1 MSTFK
6 KVVSLMLC
14 FAMLLGTVAIAGNS
28 IVAPKASAAEAPV
41 SGIDSYADL
50 AEKYDN
56 FVYLGLEFY
65 EQTED
70 GEYTLTDYKVQAG
83 QDLRMYFYIKTDM
96 YLGGGNPYIIFDRNF
111 FDVTN
116 GATNLTYDNT

>member
-28 IVAPKASAAEAPV
+28 IVAPKAYAAEAPV

-50 AEKYDN
+50 AAKYDN

-65 EQTED
+65 EKNSD
-70 GEYTLTDYKVQAG
+70 GEYTLTDYKVQPG
-83 QDLRMYFYIKTDM
+83 QPHRQCPLPHQA
-96 YLGGGNPYIIFDRNF
+96 LSF
-111 FDVTN
+111 FPRHRKL
-116 GATNLTYDNT
+116 LTKNILHHTSSNQPIPL